1 MALHVSTISDIH
13 FGAFD
18 AEVLFNELKEGFL
31 KPLKKKKELDLVVI
45 TGDYY
50 DKKISHNSKHA
61 RYSTLFFTS
70 LISICMDKGAKIRII
85 QGTESHDNDQLELLE
100 IIAKESKCDI
110 KFIYNVEEEEIF
122 KDLNVLYI
130 PEEYMTDKEEYYG
143 DYFKKSYDMI
153 FGHGMVQEVSFCALS
168 QESATTMSKAPIF
181 KTEVFKEICRGPVM
195 FGHIHTPQV
204 IKDCVYY
211 IGSFSRWTFGEE
223 EAKGYCDITY
233 NISNGYYEVDYI
245 ENKLARQF
253 DTIEISPSN
262 NFFNKNIEDQINYI
276 HNIAY
281 VSEAD
286 FIRLKINL
294 PSDYENERLLIEMIK
309 DTFSRHKNVK
319 ILFNS
324 NSKMKTKAEI
334 EEKIN
339 KLMDK
344 YDFMFD
350 KTIHYDEKICRYI
363 QERYGRNIPV
373 EKIRDY
379 IFGNSK

>member
-1 MALHVSTISDIH
+1 MNINISVISDIH

-18 AEVLFNELKEGFL
+18 AEVLFNELNEGFL
-31 KPLKKKKELDLVVI
+31 KPLKKKDRLDLVVI

-61 RYSTLFFTS
+61 RYSTLFFTK
-70 LISICMDKGAKIRII
+70 LISICNDKQAKIRVI

-100 IIAKESKCDI
+100 IIAKESECDI

-122 KDLNVLYI
+122 KDFKVLYI
-130 PEEYMTDKEEYYG
+130 PEEYMTNKDEYYG
-143 DYFKKSYDMI
+143 GYFSKSYDMI
-153 FGHGMVQEVSFCALS
+153 FGHGMVQEVAFCALT

-181 KTEVFKEICRGPVM
+181 NTDVFREICRGPVM
-195 FGHIHTPQV
+195 FGHIHTPQT

-223 EAKGYCDITY
+223 ESKGYSDITY
-233 NISNGYYEVDYI
+233 NTDNGYYEVKFK

-262 NFFNKNIEDQINYI
+262 NFFNKNIEDQINFI
-276 HNIAY
+276 HNITY
-281 VSEAD
+281 VSQAD

-294 PSDYENERLLIEMIK
+294 PSDYENERLLTEMVK
-309 DTFSRHKNVK
+309 DTFSRHKNIK

-324 NSKMKTKAEI
+324 NTKMKTKAQI

-339 KLMDK
+339 ALMDK
-344 YDFMFD
+344 YRFMFD
-350 KTIHYDEKICRYI
+350 KTINYDEKICRYI
-363 QERYGRNIPV
+363 QERYGRNIPI
-373 EKIRDY
+373 EKIREY
-379 IFGNSK
+379 IFGDI